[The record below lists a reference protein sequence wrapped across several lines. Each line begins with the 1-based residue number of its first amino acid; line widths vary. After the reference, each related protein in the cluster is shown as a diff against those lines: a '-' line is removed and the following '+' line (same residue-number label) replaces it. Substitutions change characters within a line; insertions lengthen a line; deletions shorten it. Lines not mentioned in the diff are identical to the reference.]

1 MKMLIAGLGN
11 PILSDDGVGWVVA
24 EKVKEWLS
32 KNDYPITIESFSLSG
47 ISLMEQMIGFDCV
60 LLIDSLNTGQ
70 YPPGNVT
77 TFNLDS
83 MHDFT
88 FGHSTS
94 VHDLSL
100 KNALILGREMKA
112 ELPDNDK
119 VIIIGIEAQ
128 EIYDFGETLSP
139 EIEAAIPEAFNTII
153 QLIKM
158 IA

>member
-1 MKMLIAGLGN
+1 MLIAGLGN

-24 EKVKEWLS
+24 QQVKEWLS

-47 ISLMEQMIGFDCV
+47 ISLMEQMIGFDYV
-60 LLIDSLNTGQ
+60 LLIDSLNTGH
-70 YPPGNVT
+70 YPPGKVT

-83 MHDFT
+83 LSDFT
-88 FGHSTS
+88 LGHSTS

-100 KNALILGREMKA
+100 KNALILGREMKT

-128 EIYDFGETLSP
+128 HIFEFGETLSP
-139 EIEAAIPEAFNTII
+139 EIQAAVPEAVREII
-153 QLIKM
+153 QLIKK
-158 IA
+158 IQ